1 MDVKLIL
8 SSDVID
14 GVDRNEP
21 LDGTIV
27 SKSWLLV
34 VTNDSSDAWEGN
46 L

>member
-27 SKSWLLV
+27 SK
-34 VTNDSSDAWEGN
+34 G
-46 L
+46 